1 VRKPAGRRSGIK
13 KASSSKARRPS
24 AESSR
29 GRSSRKR
36 AAVRSPVPKRTA
48 GKRAAKS
55 SSKRAGTK
63 KSSRTPAKRPAATRK
78 RASGRS
84 PGMLAPIATTV
95 RGAVAGAVA
104 AVADKM
110 PWPKS
115 SGETDAIQLLETDHR
130 RMEDLLKKGEE
141 TTTRGVKTR
150 TELLNTL
157 TRELNAHEHIEETVL
172 YPALRSHPE
181 AKDIVL
187 EGYEEHHVADLIV
200 KELHGLARDDEQ
212 WGPKFKVLKENI
224 EHHIEEEEDD
234 MFPKARGIFSRE
246 ELQQLGALMA
256 DRKKVFLDA

>member
-1 VRKPAGRRSGIK
+1 
-13 KASSSKARRPS
+13 
-24 AESSR
+24 
-29 GRSSRKR
+29 
-36 AAVRSPVPKRTA
+36 
-48 GKRAAKS
+48 
-55 SSKRAGTK
+55 
-63 KSSRTPAKRPAATRK
+63 
-78 RASGRS
+78 
-84 PGMLAPIATTV
+84 MLAPIATTV

-110 PWPKS
+110 PWTAS
-115 SGETDAIQLLETDHR
+115 SGETDAIRLLETDHR

-150 TELLNTL
+150 TELLKTL

-200 KELHGLARDDEQ
+200 KELQGLARDDEQ

-224 EHHIEEEEDD
+224 EHHIEEEEDN

-246 ELQQLGALMA
+246 ELQQLGTLMA
-256 DRKKVFLDA
+256 DRKKAFLDA

>member
-1 VRKPAGRRSGIK
+1 M
-13 KASSSKARRPS
+13 
-24 AESSR
+24 
-29 GRSSRKR
+29 
-36 AAVRSPVPKRTA
+36 PKRTA
-48 GKRAAKS
+48 GKRAAES
-55 SSKRAGTK
+55 PSKRAGSK
-63 KSSRTPAKRPAATRK
+63 KTPRTSAKRPSAARK
-78 RASGRS
+78 RAPKRS
-84 PGMLAPIATTV
+84 PGVLAPIATTV

-104 AVADKM
+104 AVARKM
-110 PWPKS
+110 PWS

-130 RMEDLLKKGEE
+130 RMEGLLKKGEE

-200 KELHGLARDDEQ
+200 RELHGLARDDEQ

-224 EHHIEEEEDD
+224 EHHIEEEEDT
-234 MFPKARGIFSRE
+234 MFPTARVIFSRE
-246 ELQQLGALMA
+246 ELEQLGALMA
-256 DRKKVFLDA
+256 AKKQDFLAGTSS

>member
-1 VRKPAGRRSGIK
+1 VAKRASGKKSPA
-13 KASSSKARRPS
+13 
-24 AESSR
+24 

-36 AAVRSPVPKRTA
+36 AGVRSPVTKRTA
-48 GKRAAKS
+48 RKRAAKG
-55 SSKRAGTK
+55 SKSAGSK
-63 KSSRTPAKRPAATRK
+63 KVTRTLTKRPAAA
-78 RASGRS
+78 RAAKGSSEKLG
-84 PGMLAPIATTV
+84 PIATTI
-95 RGAVAGAVA
+95 RGAVAGAVV

-110 PWPKS
+110 PWS

-150 TELLNTL
+150 TALLNTL

-172 YPALRSHPE
+172 YPALQSHPQ

-200 KELHGLARDDEQ
+200 RELHGLARDDEQ

-224 EHHIEEEEDD
+224 EHHIEEEEDN
-234 MFPKARGIFSRE
+234 MFPKARGIFSRT
-246 ELQQLGALMA
+246 ELQQLGAVMA
-256 DRKKVFLDA
+256 SKKKKFLESCTIPA

>member
-1 VRKPAGRRSGIK
+1 VAKRASGKAAGRRSGVK
-13 KASSSKARRPS
+13 KAASRAGARRPVT
-24 AESSR
+24 
-29 GRSSRKR
+29 GRTTR
-36 AAVRSPVPKRTA
+36 
-48 GKRAAKS
+48 KRAAKS
-55 SSKRAGTK
+55 SSTRAGSKKVTRTK
-63 KSSRTPAKRPAATRK
+63 RLAAARK
-78 RASGRS
+78 RTAKGSSKKLGS
-84 PGMLAPIATTV
+84 IATTIK
-95 RGAVAGAVA
+95 GAVAGAVV
-104 AVADKM
+104 AVADRM
-110 PWPKS
+110 PWS

-172 YPALRSHPE
+172 YPALQSHPQ

-200 KELHGLARDDEQ
+200 KELHGLARNDEQ

-224 EHHIEEEEDD
+224 EHHIEEEEDT
-234 MFPKARGIFSRE
+234 MFPRARGIFSRE

-256 DRKKVFLDA
+256 SKKKDFLNA